1 MKIILVGP
9 PGGGK
14 GTQAKLMVQKLNIP
28 QISTGDMLRDHV
40 KNQTTLGLKAKDYM
54 DKGSLVTDN
63 LILDMMENRLEKSD
77 CNSVYILDG
86 FPRSIR
92 QA

>member
-28 QISTGDMLRDHV
+28 QISIASIEGACIGGGLSLALSCDFSYCSNDSYFPALVKYKQSSDTDEDLKMIFFFEFML
-40 KNQTTLGLKAKDYM
+40 
-54 DKGSLVTDN
+54 
-63 LILDMMENRLEKSD
+63 
-77 CNSVYILDG
+77 
-86 FPRSIR
+86 
-92 QA
+92 